1 MVAPKP
7 EAKVTEHLLVRFYD
21 FEVESGRSYKY
32 RVRLL
37 VEDVN
42 YPENPKLEPALSTL
56 RPETLKR
63 IQDLKSSDQ
72 VTSDKNKDNAKAEVV
87 RSFTRQTEWS
97 DSSPVIRVAYPF
109 RAYLADSKLVPTR
122 QGDIVAV
129 EWDARRAAD
138 VIKRDVKATRGT
150 VISGTVKSNPTGSQ
164 GAELINPLTKA
175 VLLDPKYK
183 FSSVATILDL
193 LPGEPLGLS
202 DRKDMLASLGELVTL
217 DSSTGEIVVTNE
229 LESFEPFRMY
239 SFVEEIEAAEK
250 IAEAAKQSSQNTG
263 GAGGAGRP
271 GMGGGGGS
279 GNN

>member
-1 MVAPKP
+1 
-7 EAKVTEHLLVRFYD
+7 
-21 FEVESGRSYKY
+21 
-32 RVRLL
+32 
-37 VEDVN
+37 
-42 YPENPKLEPALSTL
+42 
-56 RPETLKR
+56 
-63 IQDLKSSDQ
+63 
-72 VTSDKNKDNAKAEVV
+72 
-87 RSFTRQTEWS
+87 
-97 DSSPVIRVAYPF
+97 VAYPF

-250 IAEAAKQSSQNTG
+250 TAEAAKQSSQNTG